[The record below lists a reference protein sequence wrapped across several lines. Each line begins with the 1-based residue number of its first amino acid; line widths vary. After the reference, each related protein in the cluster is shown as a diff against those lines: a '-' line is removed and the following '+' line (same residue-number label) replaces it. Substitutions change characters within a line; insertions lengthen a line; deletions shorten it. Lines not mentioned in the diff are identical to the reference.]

1 MPKGSRSPCV
11 RRRCCRTR
19 IGMGEVLMV
28 DEIVG
33 QSKYVVV
40 LPNEEAIGLSELEC
54 EIVELELVLESLVVT
69 GAS

>member
-1 MPKGSRSPCV
+1 
-11 RRRCCRTR
+11 
-19 IGMGEVLMV
+19 MGEVLMV